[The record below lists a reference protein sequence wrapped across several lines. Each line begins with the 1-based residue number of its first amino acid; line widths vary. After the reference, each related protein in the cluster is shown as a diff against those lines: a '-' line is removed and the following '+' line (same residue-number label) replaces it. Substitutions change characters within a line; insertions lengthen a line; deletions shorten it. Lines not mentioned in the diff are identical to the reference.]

1 PPTSTLFPYTTL
13 FRSVQPR
20 PRRLHLLRPRGAL
33 GAPHAPLPHARER
46 TGRPHH
52 LQRPRPPAARRRARL
67 GRELQRQQPHV
78 RGPVPRRHDL
88 PAPLRAGA
96 VRRRPGR
103 RMTRY
108 ADPPYRPAGVFDPAP
123 AYPLEPGQVSRDL
136 AALARLLA
144 ERRVVVVDGYVG
156 VLWDE

>member
-1 PPTSTLFPYTTL
+1 
-13 FRSVQPR
+13 
-20 PRRLHLLRPRGAL
+20 
-33 GAPHAPLPHARER
+33 
-46 TGRPHH
+46 
-52 LQRPRPPAARRRARL
+52 PAARRRARL

-136 AALARLLA
+136 AALARLLGA
-144 ERRVVVVDGYVG
+144 RRVVVVGGYVG
-156 VLWDE
+156 VLWDELRAALSERFAADGVEMTWLDVRDALRPAAEVEAYVAPYLGGDDQVFGTRCDGRL